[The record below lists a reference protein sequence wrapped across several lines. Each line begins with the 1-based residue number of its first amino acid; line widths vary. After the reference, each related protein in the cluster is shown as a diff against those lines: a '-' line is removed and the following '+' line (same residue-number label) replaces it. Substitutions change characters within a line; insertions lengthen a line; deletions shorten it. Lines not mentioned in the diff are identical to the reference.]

1 MIKFTRTSPVDIPL
15 YEERLQYKKY
25 IYIDKEKLFKIRN
38 YNVARF
44 EALEQRLKTIM
55 LVDSSCKLRNLDPSN
70 IFELLVNYLGCP
82 ESRFTSGNQKRGF
95 SVAKTVLEPLYALG
109 YAQDFLEAKLEHAHL
124 KSVNGKPANML
135 SFMEYHGEVDNYD
148 NPIHRINFNVNQQQN
163 LRYNYK
169 DYDIVALPKEYKE
182 CIVAPKGKILVWGDF
197 AQADF
202 RIAYNILLRDET
214 NKDIFD
220 SCEDKY
226 EAMARV
232 IARENNEVF
241 NYEQFRRERPL
252 YKIYTLATI
261 YGKRSGNT
269 REETAFIKKL
279 ARYLEKNERYMEFY
293 RRIQANLKLQLPLT
307 IESYFGYE
315 TVLSVQQKGGKDSLN
330 KALNTPMQTGTSE
343 IVIRTTNEIL
353 NYFYSKGFTEEDI
366 HVYYVRHD
374 EPVFIIDEKVMEHS
388 WMFREFEE
396 ILVDDWTPLRAD
408 FSFGYTYSVEDPQL
422 MFKYKILSEEN
433 KDKITIVEPSKEHVD
448 FYPVKKV
455 LHLGVG
461 TYKLPDGNTVM
472 TFMDCDTKQ
481 LDPILVASTNDEE
494 LHDEMLYNIAKVV
507 DKIVDSGYGRVVV
520 YNEFKA
526 GDEFIDKISCRF
538 IAGKST
544 NLSLADMQAEY
555 VGYKYCKK
563 YSIDV
568 PIQEYIT
575 MRLDTLKQSTALNLI
590 EP

>member
-15 YEERLQYKKY
+15 YEGRLQYKKY
-25 IYIDKEKLFKIRN
+25 IHIDKEKLFKIRN

-44 EALEQRLKTIM
+44 EALEKRLQTI
-55 LVDSSCKLRNLDPSN
+55 LQVDSSCKLRALDATN
-70 IFELLVNYLGCP
+70 IFDLLVNYLGCP
-82 ESRFTSGNQKRGF
+82 VSRFTSGTQKRGF
-95 SVAKTVLEPLYALG
+95 SIAKTVLEPLYAQG
-109 YAQDFLEAKLEHAHL
+109 YAQDFLEARLEYSHL
-124 KSVNGKPANML
+124 KSINSNPIGML
-135 SFMEYHGEVDNYD
+135 SFMEYHEEVDAYD

-169 DYDIVALPKEYKE
+169 EYDIVAIPNEYKE

-197 AQADF
+197 EQADF
-202 RIAYNILLRDET
+202 RIAYNTLLRDES

-220 SCEDKY
+220 ACNDKY

-241 NYEQFRRERPL
+241 NIEEFKRERPL
-252 YKIYTLATI
+252 YKVYTLATI

-269 REETAFIKKL
+269 KTETAFVKKL
-279 ARYLEKNERYMEFY
+279 ARYLEKNKRYMEFY
-293 RRIQANLKLQLPLT
+293 KRIKDNQKLNLPLT

-315 TVLSVQQKGGKDSLN
+315 TILSVQQKGGKDSLN

-343 IVIRTTNEIL
+343 VVIRTTNEIL
-353 NYFYSKGFTEEDI
+353 NYFYDKGFTEEDI
-366 HVYYVRHD
+366 HISYVRHD
-374 EPVFIIDEKVMEHS
+374 EPVFLIDEKLMEHS
-388 WMFREFEE
+388 WMFSEFEDVF
-396 ILVDDWTPLRAD
+396 IDDWTPLRVA
-408 FSFGYTYSVEDPQL
+408 FKFGYTYTVEDPQL
-422 MFKYKILSEEN
+422 TFKYKVLSEEN
-433 KDKITIVEPSKEHVD
+433 RDKITVLEPSKEHID
-448 FYPVKKV
+448 FYPIKKV

-481 LDPILVASTNDEE
+481 IDPILVSTSDDVD

-507 DKIVDSGYGRVVV
+507 DKIVDSGCGRVVI

-526 GDEFIDKISCRF
+526 GDEFIDKISCKF

-555 VGYKYCKK
+555 IGYKYCKK
-563 YSIDV
+563 YNLEVEIK
-568 PIQEYIT
+568 EYIT
-575 MRLDTLKQSTALNLI
+575 MRLDTLKQSTPLNLI
-590 EP
+590 EA